1 VAQPGGGAGV
11 AEGVGAVGGAVVGH
25 DALHGDGRQRSVDDP
40 PALLAHP
47 RHEKESTMD
56 RHACILVD
64 VHPELR
70 LKVGGLPNPNLA
82 ALLRM
87 NNLHSNDS

>member
-1 VAQPGGGAGV
+1 
-11 AEGVGAVGGAVVGH
+11 
-25 DALHGDGRQRSVDDP
+25 
-40 PALLAHP
+40 
-47 RHEKESTMD
+47 MD
-56 RHACILVD
+56 RHTGILVD

-87 NNLHSNDS
+87 TFIATTPRGYLRGLNARGRAHLA